1 MALLDQFMKN
11 VDVLSEIENQC
22 FQEILKMNLYKKTI
36 TIQYLADMLNVSTT
50 TIYRMVKKLGYPSF
64 KEFSYDLV
72 YHKENHFFN
81 IIK

>member
-50 TIYRMVKKLGYPSF
+50 TIYRMVKK
-64 KEFSYDLV
+64 
-72 YHKENHFFN
+72 
-81 IIK
+81 